1 MTNEP
6 DDMARARRLLE
17 EFERAGGLSKQDCF
31 EEAIILLRDFSTEH
45 PNSEFSEI
53 VNNLRY
59 TYTKILIEK
68 LSSVSFSNYA
78 DWFATWEWTRRF
90 SEEIEKVKRALEEK
104 GLKIE
109 SASIGWVAKENI
121 AISETD
127 KKACEKL
134 FEALDG
140 SDDVQ
145 EIYSNFKE

>member
-53 VNNLRY
+53 ANNLRY

-90 SEEIEKVKRALEEK
+90 SEEIEKVIIDNPPLKDSFTKFEEFWKEKPFQDELNKSIQEELKKR
-104 GLKIE
+104 GI
-109 SASIGWVAKENI
+109 
-121 AISETD
+121 
-127 KKACEKL
+127 KK
-134 FEALDG
+134 
-140 SDDVQ
+140 
-145 EIYSNFKE
+145 